1 MSKSLVQ
8 LEMTLNGEG
17 SSTSGDCPEEWVDA
31 RSVSLGCLFFEEKA
45 MSWWDAL
52 LACRLRSKDAIL
64 VEVFKDEQLD
74 YLRLKMKV
82 FKISKINLANQSLNI

>member
-1 MSKSLVQ
+1 MEKDHPLLEAVQKDEWMRSL
-8 LEMTLNGEG
+8 
-17 SSTSGDCPEEWVDA
+17 
-31 RSVSLGCLFFEEKA
+31 SLGCIFFEEKA

-74 YLRLKMKV
+74 YLRQKMKV